1 MLSKS
6 EIDKGYYGNEELE
19 EQKAKTKEE
28 LKEIRSDFNKILQ
41 DAIEA
46 MKHKN
51 DRKEYENEDNLQEEN
66 KISHSLL
73 AKSKSDLDLDK
84 STTYSFQFM
93 ISYSFW

>member
-28 LKEIRSDFNKILQ
+28 LKGIRSDFNKILQ

-51 DRKEYENEDNLQEEN
+51 DRKEYDNEGNLQEEN

-73 AKSKSDLDLDK
+73 PKSKSDLDLDK

-93 ISYSFW
+93 ISYSLC